1 MAKLSVARIN
11 YIKANI
17 NSFEPLTYINTTKG
31 DAPEV
36 ITLTREMVC
45 NIIDGCVFFRKFAH
59 ESAKI
64 NAKINGDNTVVIIEI
79 FSQSPDKTM
88 WANRTI
94 YLKTTA
100 NHCFNLGI

>member
-17 NSFEPLTYINTTKG
+17 NDFEPLMYINTTKG

-36 ITLTREMVC
+36 KIPSREIVC
-45 NIIDGCVFFRKFAH
+45 NIIDACAFFRKFGH

-64 NAKINGDNTVVIIEI
+64 NAQHNGDNSIVVIEI
-79 FSQSPDKTM
+79 FSQSPDKTL
-88 WANRTI
+88 WGNRTI
-94 YLKTTA
+94 YLKTNAT
-100 NHCFNLGI
+100 HCFNLGI